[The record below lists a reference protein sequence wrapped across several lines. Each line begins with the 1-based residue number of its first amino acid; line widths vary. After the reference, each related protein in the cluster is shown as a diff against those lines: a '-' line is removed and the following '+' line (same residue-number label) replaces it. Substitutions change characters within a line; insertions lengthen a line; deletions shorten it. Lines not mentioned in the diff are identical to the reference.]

1 MDSLQ
6 FIYFADPMCSWCWGF
21 APVIEQIAAR
31 YGEAIPVRLVL
42 GGLRPG
48 TTTPMTAEARATLCG
63 HWREVEAASGQ
74 PFDYGLT
81 DRDGFI
87 YDTDP
92 AARATVMVRRAHPDK
107 ALAFLTRVQRAFYAE
122 NQNVTSPAVLAD
134 LAAEFGLEREGFAER
149 LASDDVKNET
159 WSDYATS
166 QRAGVTGFPT
176 LVAGPGE
183 DGSYGAVTRGFQPAE
198 AVLPMI
204 GRWLSTVRAA

>member
-21 APVIEQIAAR
+21 APVIEQVAAR

-48 TTTPMTAEARATLCG
+48 TTEPMPAKARETLCG
-63 HWREVEAASGQ
+63 HWREVEEASGQ
-74 PFDYGLT
+74 PFDYGLV
-81 DRDGFI
+81 DREGFI

-107 ALAFLTRVQRAFYAE
+107 ALAFLERAQRAFYAE
-122 NQNVTSPAVLAD
+122 GLDVTSPAVLED
-134 LAAEFGLEREGFAER
+134 LAAEFGLEREGFADR

-159 WSDYATS
+159 WRDYAIS

-176 LVAGPGE
+176 LVAGPNAEGV
-183 DGSYGAVTRGFQPAE
+183 YGVVTRGFAPGDQVVAILKE
-198 AVLPMI
+198 
-204 GRWLSTVRAA
+204 WLERIAA